1 MKDSRER
8 HQEALPNEAEFQAY
22 YLMTHIDN
30 VPNDAATLP
39 RDIYNSEPV
48 QFACAVHTGN
58 QWSFFDFFFR
68 NISHSFSFLFVKK
81 KKTNQS
87 AIATDNYVRFFK
99 LVRRADYLMACL
111 MHLYFKRIRLKALRV
126 LNIACKKQTGPY
138 PLADL
143 ARQLL
148 CNSLDEALVFFFVF
162 FFFFFFLK
170 ILFYSK
176 LKIY

>member
-48 QFACAVHTGN
+48 QFACAVHTGI

-81 KKTNQS
+81 KKQTNQRLQPITMFAS
-87 AIATDNYVRFFK
+87 SSLCVALTILW
-99 LVRRADYLMACL
+99 LV
-111 MHLYFKRIRLKALRV
+111 
-126 LNIACKKQTGPY
+126 
-138 PLADL
+138 
-143 ARQLL
+143 
-148 CNSLDEALVFFFVF
+148 
-162 FFFFFFLK
+162 
-170 ILFYSK
+170 
-176 LKIY
+176 